1 MTDFHMGRYVLL
13 AACLGAPLPAFAC
26 EPDQPELQQ
35 PRSEAPPAQGQAQG
49 QPPAAGPQAGA
60 ADTPVPGLGAAAPAG
75 QLAQARGGDLAMAGT
90 ATLGGVVSGNSATN
104 VVTGAN
110 AITAGSFAGAAG
122 IPIVI
127 QNTGANV
134 LIQNATIINLQLK

>member
-13 AACLGAPLPAFAC
+13 AACIAAPLPAFAC
-26 EPDQPELQQ
+26 DPDQPETQQ
-35 PRSEAPPAQGQAQG
+35 ARTEAPPAQAQ
-49 QPPAAGPQAGA
+49 PTTAPVTAAEAS
-60 ADTPVPGLGAAAPAG
+60 VPGLGAAAPAG
-75 QLAQARGGDLAMAGT
+75 QLEQSRGGDSAMAGT

-104 VVTGAN
+104 VVSGAN

-127 QNTGANV
+127 QNSGANV
-134 LIQNATIINLQLK
+134 LIQNATVINLQFQ